1 VPGLDARGATKPGA
15 YRSAK
20 ASHGGSGGVPLVVIV
35 LATLAA
41 LIHVWFFVMESV
53 WFEQERVWRRFGL
66 TSPED
71 AAIVRSFAFN
81 QGFYNLFLAVGV
93 GLGLALAAT
102 GDPHGGRLVVAFATG
117 SMVAAGVVLFVHNP
131 RFLQAAAIQVLPA
144 LAALLA
150 ILLIG

>member
-1 VPGLDARGATKPGA
+1 MPI
-15 YRSAK
+15 
-20 ASHGGSGGVPLVVIV
+20 VVIV

-93 GLGLALAAT
+93 GLGLALAA
-102 GDPHGGRLVVAFATG
+102 
-117 SMVAAGVVLFVHNP
+117 
-131 RFLQAAAIQVLPA
+131 
-144 LAALLA
+144 LLA